1 MIVSLITKR
10 KEMKN
15 NFTKS
20 RIYQNEATL
29 FINPSKKQ
37 KAKANK
43 PKLLISFIIVLI
55 IFSSILTFSTL
66 ASNSEN
72 SWTVW
77 YDDDYEFTYIDAWG
91 SINKADL
98 MTITIN
104 NNDCDTLSVN
114 FFINSHDRE
123 RAKDGKRFILEITET
138 PHEGGNWQEYKS
150 EIYINYSELIN
161 NNIVYV
167 LSFEHEFETHYWIDR
182 LEEFEPFYFYLSIN
196 EHGKDGIDPSL
207 YFEHTDNLWDMAGL
221 KNTLRNAFLKCRLKS
236 YVEIGI

>member
-20 RIYQNEATL
+20 QIYQNEATL

-77 YDDDYEFTYIDAWG
+77 YDDDYEFTYIDAWSSEG
-91 SINKADL
+91 PGL
-98 MTITIN
+98 MTLTIN
-104 NNDCDTLSVN
+104 NNNCDNLAVN
-114 FFINSHDRE
+114 FFIPSDRE
-123 RAKDGKRFILEITET
+123 SIAEDWTRFIVEVTET
-138 PHEGGNWQEYKS
+138 PYKGESWQEYKNVVFINFS
-150 EIYINYSELIN
+150 EIQESGVI
-161 NNIVYV
+161 YV
-167 LSFEHEFETHYWIDR
+167 LGFDTDYETKDWINR
-182 LEEFEPFYFYLSIN
+182 LESHDPFHFHISIS
-196 EHGKDGIDPSL
+196 EHADEQADPKL
-207 YFEHTDNLWDMAGL
+207 YFEYTNITWDMGH
-221 KNTLRNAFLKCRLKS
+221 LKS
-236 YVEIGI
+236 LLGNAYRDCRFKSYHEIAL

>member
-20 RIYQNEATL
+20 QIYQNEATL

-77 YDDDYEFTYIDAWG
+77 YDDDYEFTYIDAWSSEG
-91 SINKADL
+91 PGL
-98 MTITIN
+98 MTLTIN
-104 NNDCDTLSVN
+104 NNNCDNLVVN
-114 FFINSHDRE
+114 FFIPSNLESIAQDRT
-123 RAKDGKRFILEITET
+123 RFIVEVTET
-138 PHEGGNWQEYKS
+138 PYDGESWQEYKNVVFINFS
-150 EIYINYSELIN
+150 EIQESGVI
-161 NNIVYV
+161 YV
-167 LSFEHEFETHYWIDR
+167 LGFDTDYETKDWINR
-182 LEEFEPFYFYLSIN
+182 LESHDPFHFHISIS
-196 EHGKDGIDPSL
+196 EHADEQADPKL
-207 YFEHTDNLWDMAGL
+207 YFEYTNITWDMGH
-221 KNTLRNAFLKCRLKS
+221 LKS
-236 YVEIGI
+236 LLGNAYRDCRFKSYHEIAL